1 MKIYTDGSVTGKK
14 GGAAAVS
21 NEGHMWG
28 RFIETNDAYFAEL
41 DAVLLACEK
50 AEAPFCLVSDHMDIV
65 NKIRAM
71 IDFDDWTPPN
81 KGKELWI
88 QIRQYCDKIE
98 GVEWMKRRSNQHMI
112 NVDDIA
118 RMASHGKR

>member
-28 RFIETNDAYFAEL
+28 RFIETHDAYFAEL

-50 AEAPFCLVSDHMDIV
+50 AEGQFCLVTDCV
-65 NKIRAM
+65 NIANELRRMKG
-71 IDFDDWTPPN
+71 FDDWTPPN
-81 KGKELWI
+81 KGKETWV
-88 QIRQYCDKIE
+88 QIHQYRDKIE
-98 GVEWMKRRSNQHMI
+98 GVEWMKRRSNQHMR

-118 RMASHGKR
+118 REASHAR